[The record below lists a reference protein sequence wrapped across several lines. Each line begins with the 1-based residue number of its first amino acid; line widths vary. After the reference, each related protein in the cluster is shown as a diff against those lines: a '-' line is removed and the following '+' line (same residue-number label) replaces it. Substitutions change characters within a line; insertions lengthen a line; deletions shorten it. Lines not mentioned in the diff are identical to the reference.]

1 MPPVLMEALDTIVVK
16 SIRQIIETR
25 IKMDMQDMMSFAQ
38 ELREIVW
45 SIEYLM
51 EPGDLAGNYNSQ
63 CAIDRIK
70 SSEYWIDE
78 NDC

>member
-1 MPPVLMEALDTIVVK
+1 
-16 SIRQIIETR
+16 
-25 IKMDMQDMMSFAQ
+25 MDMQDMMAFAE

-45 SIEYLM
+45 SIKYLM

-70 SSEYWIDE
+70 QSEYWIDE
-78 NDC
+78 DDC